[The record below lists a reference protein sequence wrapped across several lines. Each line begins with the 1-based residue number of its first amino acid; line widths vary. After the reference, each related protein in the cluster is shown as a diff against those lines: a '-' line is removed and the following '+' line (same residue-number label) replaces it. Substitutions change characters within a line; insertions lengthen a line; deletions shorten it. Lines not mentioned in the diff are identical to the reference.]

1 MTEIRVDWS
10 APVWIKSFVML
21 MAQNKASDGEL
32 LKWLEKNGYAELAIC
47 PQCKGEGF
55 THSTPGCPIDQI
67 AQTLFGVM
75 EPKVNEFGEELR
87 DAITDKYG
95 SAGIEQIKDTLL
107 TRKQ

>member
-1 MTEIRVDWS
+1 
-10 APVWIKSFVML
+10 
-21 MAQNKASDGEL
+21 
-32 LKWLEKNGYAELAIC
+32 
-47 PQCKGEGF
+47 
-55 THSTPGCPIDQI
+55 
-67 AQTLFGVM
+67 M